1 VNSNRKEVIALT
13 ALLRRF
19 FSTKS
24 MLSDSQRLGE
34 VPGTYEAY
42 RTALNIALPSMSE
55 ALLVAL
61 VSLVD
66 TIMVSSIG
74 TEAIAAVALCTQ
86 PRFIIITPILA
97 LNVAIT
103 SIVARRKG
111 EGNTTSAGH
120 CLRQGI
126 LISLAVS
133 LVASALAMVFRR
145 EILWFVGAQADT
157 IEQATWYLQYILL
170 GIPPFCVS
178 ATICAAQRGAGNT
191 RVAMRVN
198 VVANLVNI
206 VFNYLLIGG
215 NFGFPRLETKGAAIA
230 TSLGWTVG
238 LFLALFSVSYR
249 ESFLTIRSKE
259 GWRFE
264 KETLQPIYQVASGAF
279 VEQAF
284 VRIGILTYSKLVA
297 GLGTV
302 MLAANTIG
310 MNIISMSFS
319 IGDGLGICA
328 ASLVGQNLGKKR
340 PDLAEMYGKVCS
352 RIAAVLCSIIF
363 LFFVL
368 RGRWIFSLFSTEP
381 AIVQVSEA
389 IMVIISITTMGQ
401 AIQLVYM
408 GSLRGAGDTRYTAAV
423 SMLCLMILRPGL
435 AWVLAYPAK
444 MGLIGAWL
452 GFLADQYL
460 RLLLTYLR
468 FKGGRWMK
476 IKL

>member
-1 VNSNRKEVIALT
+1 MT
-13 ALLRRF
+13 ARLRRF
-19 FSTKS
+19 FSTES
-24 MLSDSQRLGE
+24 MVSPAKRLGE
-34 VPGTYEAY
+34 LPGTQEAY
-42 RTALNIALPSMSE
+42 RTALKIALPSMSE

-66 TIMVSSIG
+66 TMMVSSVE

-86 PRFIIITPILA
+86 PRFVIITPVLA
-97 LNVAIT
+97 LNVAVT

-111 EGNTTSAGH
+111 ENDATSAGH

-126 LISLAVS
+126 IISLMVS
-133 LVASALAMVFRR
+133 LLAVALTMMFRR

-157 IEQATWYLQYILL
+157 IEQANLYLQYILL
-170 GIPPFCVS
+170 GIPAFCVS
-178 ATICAAQRGAGNT
+178 ATICAAQRGAGFT
-191 RVAMRVN
+191 RVTMRVN

-206 VFNYLLIGG
+206 FFNYLLIEG
-215 NFGFPRLETKGAAIA
+215 NYGFPRLETKGAAIA

-238 LFLALFSVSYR
+238 LLLALYSASDR
-249 ESFLTIRSKE
+249 EHFLTIRTKE

-264 KETLQPIYQVASGAF
+264 RRTLQPMFQVASGAF

-284 VRIGILTYSKLVA
+284 MRVGLVTYSRLVA
-297 GLGTV
+297 GLGTM

-310 MNIISMSFS
+310 MNIVSMSFS
-319 IGDGLGICA
+319 IGDGLGVCA

-340 PDLAEMYGKVCS
+340 PDLADMYGKVCS
-352 RIAAVLCSIIF
+352 RIAAVICSTIF

-368 RGRWIFSLFSTEP
+368 RGRWIFSLFSDEP

-389 IMVIISITTMGQ
+389 IMIIISITTMGQ

-408 GSLRGAGDTRYTAAV
+408 GSLRGAGDTRYTAVV

-435 AWVLAYPAK
+435 AWILAYPAQ

-468 FKGGRWMK
+468 FKGGKWMK
-476 IKL
+476 IQL

>member
-1 VNSNRKEVIALT
+1 MT

-19 FSTKS
+19 FSTES
-24 MLSDSQRLGE
+24 MTSHSQRLGE

-42 RTALNIALPSMSE
+42 RTALQIALPSMSE
-55 ALLVAL
+55 AFL
-61 VSLVD
+61 VSLISMVD
-66 TIMVSSIG
+66 TIMVSTVG

-86 PRFIIITPILA
+86 PRFAIITPVLA
-97 LNVAIT
+97 LNVAVT

-111 EGNTTSAGH
+111 EGNATSAGH

-126 LISLAVS
+126 VLSFIISFAI
-133 LVASALAMVFRR
+133 SALAMYFRR
-145 EILWFVGAQADT
+145 EILWFMGAQADT
-157 IEQATWYLQYILL
+157 IEPATRYLEYILV

-191 RVAMRVN
+191 RIAMRVN

-215 NFGFPRLETKGAAIA
+215 NFGFPRWETKGAAIA
-230 TSLGWTVG
+230 TTIGWVVG
-238 LFLALFSVSYR
+238 FILALFSVAR
-249 ESFLTIRSKE
+249 RDSFLTIRSKE
-259 GWRFE
+259 GWRLE
-264 KETLQPIYQVASGAF
+264 KQTLLPMYQVASGAF

-284 VRIGILTYSKLVA
+284 MRIGIITYSKLVA

-310 MNIISMSFS
+310 MNIVSMSFS
-319 IGDGLGICA
+319 IGDGLGVCA
-328 ASLVGQNLGKKR
+328 SSLVGQNLGKKR

-363 LFFVL
+363 LVFVL
-368 RGRWIFSLFSTEP
+368 RGRWIFSLFSNDP

-408 GSLRGAGDTRYTAAV
+408 GSLRGAGDTRYTAVV
-423 SMLCLMILRPGL
+423 SMVCLMILRPCL
-435 AWVLAYPAK
+435 AWLLTYPAK

-452 GFLADQYL
+452 GFLADQYM

-468 FKGGRWMK
+468 FKGGKWMN

>member
-1 VNSNRKEVIALT
+1 MT
-13 ALLRRF
+13 ARLRRF
-19 FSTKS
+19 FSTEYMVS
-24 MLSDSQRLGE
+24 PSQRLGE
-34 VPGTYEAY
+34 LPGSQEAY
-42 RTALNIALPSMSE
+42 GTALKMALPSMSE

-66 TIMVSSIG
+66 TMMVSSVG

-86 PRFIIITPILA
+86 PRFVIITPVLA
-97 LNVAIT
+97 LNVAVT

-111 EGNTTSAGH
+111 ESDAISAGH

-126 LISLAVS
+126 LISLVVSILAAV
-133 LVASALAMVFRR
+133 LTMIFRW

-157 IEQATWYLQYILL
+157 IEQANLYLEYILL
-170 GIPPFCVS
+170 GIPAFCVS
-178 ATICAAQRGAGNT
+178 ATICAAQRGAGFT
-191 RVAMRVN
+191 RVTMRVN

-206 VFNYLLIGG
+206 FFNYLLIEGK
-215 NFGFPRLETKGAAIA
+215 FGFPRLEIKGAAIA

-238 LFLALFSVSYR
+238 LFLALYSVSDR
-249 ESFLTIRSKE
+249 EHFLTIRTKE

-264 KETLQPIYQVASGAF
+264 KKTLQPMFQVASGAF

-284 VRIGILTYSKLVA
+284 MRVGLVTYSRLVA
-297 GLGTV
+297 GLGTM

-310 MNIISMSFS
+310 MNIVSMSFS
-319 IGDGLGICA
+319 IGDGLGVCA

-340 PDLAEMYGKVCS
+340 PDLADMYGKVCS
-352 RIAAVLCSIIF
+352 RIAAVICSIIF
-363 LFFVL
+363 IFFVL
-368 RGRWIFSLFSTEP
+368 RGRWIFSLFSDEP

-389 IMVIISITTMGQ
+389 IMIIISITTMGQ

-408 GSLRGAGDTRYTAAV
+408 GSLRGAGDTRYTAVV

-435 AWVLAYPAK
+435 AWILAYPAQ

-468 FKGGRWMK
+468 FKGGKWMK
-476 IKL
+476 IRL